1 MKSGWTTKKLGDVC
15 ELINR
20 GIAPKYID
28 EGGIQVLNQKCIRDH
43 SVNYELARRNNPEL
57 KSVPEE
63 RLIRVGDVLVN
74 STGTGTL
81 GRVAQVREMPNEP
94 TTVDTHVTIVRP
106 KEGKFYLDFFGY
118 ALIEI
123 EEEIKNSGA
132 GASGQT
138 ELARDVLKNEFT
150 ISFPESLEE
159 QQRIVAILD
168 NAFAGIATAIA
179 NAEKNLQNARELFE
193 STLQSVFSG
202 KGSEWSKL
210 TLADLLEKNWIV
222 SHLDGNHGGDYPRKD
237 EFTTSGIPYISANC
251 VKNERV
257 DLSLAKYL
265 TPERAGMLRKGI
277 SKDGDVLFAHN
288 ATVGPVAILRTTE
301 AKVILSTSL
310 TYYRCNPEYILP
322 EYLAH
327 YMRSAEFKSQYM
339 AVMRQSTRNQVP
351 ITKQREFYHIIP
363 PISEQKRIIKI
374 MDGLF
379 EYVGQLEEVYSQKLN
394 ELAEL
399 KQSILQKAF
408 AGELH

>member
-1 MKSGWTTKKLGDVC
+1 MKAGWEKKKLGDVC

-28 EGGIQVLNQKCIRDH
+28 EGGVQVLNQKCIRDH
-43 SVNYELARRNNPEL
+43 SVSYELARRNNPEL

-81 GRVAQVREMPNEP
+81 GRVAQVREMPSEL

-106 KEGKFYLDFFGY
+106 KEGMFYLDFFGY

-168 NAFAGIATAIA
+168 EAFAGIATATA
-179 NAEKNLQNARELFE
+179 NADKNLKNARELFE
-193 STLQSVFSG
+193 STLQSVFATKGEGWFETAVGEQITLQRGFDITKRQQNPGSVPVVSSG
-202 KGSEWSKL
+202 GIKSYHDKAMAKSPGVVIGRKGSL
-210 TLADLLEKNWIV
+210 GTVYFLEKDYWPHDTTLWVKEFNNNHPKIVYYLFKGLDV
-222 SHLDGNHGGDYPRKD
+222 SHLD
-237 EFTTSGIPYISANC
+237 SGAANPALNRNM
-251 VKNERV
+251 VHPIQVSWPSQEIQ
-257 DLSLAKYL
+257 D
-265 TPERAGMLRKGI
+265 
-277 SKDGDVLFAHN
+277 
-288 ATVGPVAILRTTE
+288 
-301 AKVILSTSL
+301 KVI
-310 TYYRCNPEYILP
+310 
-322 EYLAH
+322 
-327 YMRSAEFKSQYM
+327 
-339 AVMRQSTRNQVP
+339 
-351 ITKQREFYHIIP
+351 
-363 PISEQKRIIKI
+363 
-374 MDGLF
+374 
-379 EYVGQLEEVYSQKLN
+379 QKLDA
-394 ELAEL
+394 LAEDVEKLESVYKEKLNLLSEL
-399 KQSILQKAF
+399 KQSILQKTF

>member
-1 MKSGWTTKKLGDVC
+1 VKSGWTTKKLSDVC

-106 KEGKFYLDFFGY
+106 KEGMFYLDFFGY

-150 ISFPESLEE
+150 ISFPESLKE
-159 QQRIVAILD
+159 QQRIVDILD
-168 NAFAGIATAIA
+168 EAFAGIATATAI
-179 NAEKNLQNARELFE
+179 AEKNLQNARELFD
-193 STLQSVFSG
+193 STLQSVFAEKGEGWVEQNKPLKELCELIVDCEHKTAPTQEEGFPSIRTPNIG
-202 KGSEWSKL
+202 KGKLLLDGVYRVSEETYREWTRRAEPQPGDLIFAREAPAGNVAVIPENLKVCLGQRTVLIRPKL
-210 TLADLLEKNWIV
+210 NIFHPEFLAWLLLQPKMQQKLLEHSRGATVQHVNMKDIRALDVGAIPPLPVQEEIVSVINKAHDETQLLEKV
-222 SHLDGNHGGDYPRKD
+222 YQHKFDM
-237 EFTTSGIPYISANC
+237 
-251 VKNERV
+251 
-257 DLSLAKYL
+257 L
-265 TPERAGMLRKGI
+265 T
-277 SKDGDVLFAHN
+277 
-288 ATVGPVAILRTTE
+288 
-301 AKVILSTSL
+301 
-310 TYYRCNPEYILP
+310 
-322 EYLAH
+322 
-327 YMRSAEFKSQYM
+327 
-339 AVMRQSTRNQVP
+339 
-351 ITKQREFYHIIP
+351 
-363 PISEQKRIIKI
+363 
-374 MDGLF
+374 
-379 EYVGQLEEVYSQKLN
+379 
-394 ELAEL
+394 EL

>member
-1 MKSGWTTKKLGDVC
+1 MKSGWVTKKLGDVC

-43 SVNYELARRNNPEL
+43 SVNYEHARRNDLKL
-57 KSVPEE
+57 KSVPED
-63 RLIRVGDVLVN
+63 RLLRVGDVLVN

-81 GRVAQVREMPNEP
+81 GRVAQVRETPDEP

-106 KEGKFYLDFFGY
+106 KDGKFYLDFFGY

-150 ISFPESLEE
+150 ISFPESLDE

-168 NAFAGIATAIA
+168 EAFAGIATATA

-193 STLQSVFSG
+193 STLQSVFSEQGEGWVEKTLREVSLDFGRGKSKHRPRNDKRLFGGKYPFVQTGDVRNSNGQDIQDYTTTYNDFGLAQSKLWPKGTICITIAANIAETGILGFDACFPDSVIGMVVDKKKTNNQFVEYLLQSFKAVLKAKG
-202 KGSEWSKL
+202 KGSAQDNINLGTFENQTFPFPELKVQDRIVEKL
-210 TLADLLEKNWIV
+210 D
-222 SHLDGNHGGDYPRKD
+222 S
-237 EFTTSGIPYISANC
+237 
-251 VKNERV
+251 
-257 DLSLAKYL
+257 LS
-265 TPERAGMLRKGI
+265 EDI
-277 SKDGDVLFAHN
+277 
-288 ATVGPVAILRTTE
+288 
-301 AKVILSTSL
+301 
-310 TYYRCNPEYILP
+310 
-322 EYLAH
+322 
-327 YMRSAEFKSQYM
+327 
-339 AVMRQSTRNQVP
+339 
-351 ITKQREFYHIIP
+351 
-363 PISEQKRIIKI
+363 
-374 MDGLF
+374 
-379 EYVGQLEEVYSQKLN
+379 QKLEIVYKQKLD